1 MLVLILT
8 SILVSSFWM
17 KKIEEVFWSYE
28 RETVMRRELL
38 EFNSTVKPCFDLIRV
53 LFREK
58 VIGDVAAVIFDLKA
72 KN

>member
-1 MLVLILT
+1 MVLILI

-28 RETVMRRELL
+28 RETAMRRELL
-38 EFNSTVKPCFDLIRV
+38 EFNSTVKPYLDLIRV

-58 VIGDVAAVIFDLKA
+58 VIANVATVILI
-72 KN
+72 